1 MVNGIGQGGGGLGR
15 AAIDAALKRMQ
26 QQAPSAERNSVS
38 ESPKASDFADIVKD
52 GIAELDAQ
60 ARIAEELPVEA
71 LKGNVDFHEVAAT
84 LKQSELSFDFAM
96 QVRNKFVDAY
106 REVMRMSV

>member
-1 MVNGIGQGGGGLGR
+1 MVNGVGQNGLSR
-15 AAIDAALKRMQ
+15 AALEAAVQRMQAQREALRQALRPDAAAGDEGSFRALV
-26 QQAPSAERNSVS
+26 E
-38 ESPKASDFADIVKD
+38 D
-52 GIAELDAQ
+52 GIAAVDTSVRRAENVHLDVLRGELD
-60 ARIAEELPVEA
+60 L
-71 LKGNVDFHEVAAT
+71 HEVAAL